1 MLPRSYRRMKVLVLS
16 DIHGNYAALEAV
28 AAAERF
34 DNVVCLGDI
43 VGYGPEPGRCARWV
57 QDRASLVVQGNHDYA
72 LANHADPGCSP
83 QYRWLADATARLGRE
98 QLTTGDVAWLGSLP
112 HWAFVNIDGVKIMC
126 VHATPVDPLYE
137 YLGPDPEAWARA
149 AASIDAGI
157 ILAGHTHLQFAL
169 EFPDKRI
176 VNPGSVGQPKDGDP
190 WAAYA
195 IIEDGEVRLGRA
207 PYPISRTVSAL
218 KASRVPRRAVEFLSA
233 LLRTGRTPAC
243 ATPKPSARAGAPST
257 GPRQET

>member
-1 MLPRSYRRMKVLVLS
+1 MKVLVLS

-28 AAAERF
+28 EAAERF
-34 DNVVCLGDI
+34 DSVVCLGDI
-43 VGYGPEPGRCARWV
+43 VGYGPEPGRCTRWI

-83 QYRWLADATARLGRE
+83 HYRWLADATAHLGRE
-98 QLTTGDVAWLGSLP
+98 QLAASDIAWLSSLP

-137 YLGPDPEAWARA
+137 YLGPDPDAWTRVT
-149 AASIDAGI
+149 ASIDAGL

-169 EFPDKRI
+169 ALPDKRI

-190 WAAYA
+190 RAAYA
-195 IIEDGEVRLGRA
+195 IIEDGHVRLARV
-207 PYPISRTVSAL
+207 PYPIGRTVSAL
-218 KASRVPRRAVEFLSA
+218 KASRVPRRAVVFLSA
-233 LLRTGRTPAC
+233 LLHGGRTPA
-243 ATPKPSARAGAPST
+243 AGTPQPDTRAAAPST
-257 GPRQET
+257 EKRQET